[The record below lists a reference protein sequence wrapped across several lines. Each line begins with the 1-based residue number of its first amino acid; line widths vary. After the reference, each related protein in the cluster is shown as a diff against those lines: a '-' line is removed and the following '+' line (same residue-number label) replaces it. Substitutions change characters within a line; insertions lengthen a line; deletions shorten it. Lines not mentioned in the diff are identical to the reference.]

1 MSGIKTAFK
10 YGFMASAA
18 AIGTVFL
25 TAEAFASDAKN
36 ADGPAGSYG
45 DQVAKFRQLGTEL
58 PTPNIFRNAS
68 GAPGPAYWQQQAN
81 VDIDAA
87 LDEDDKRI
95 IATMEI
101 DYVNNS
107 PDKLNYIWLALDQN
121 RFKDGSLARESTI
134 ASAAGSRRGDGN
146 GRADRVS
153 FGTMRYHQA
162 MEDREYGFEFKAVT
176 NADGE
181 DLPYIINDS
190 MMRID
195 LPEGLSPDERF
206 AFKIDW
212 EHNIIDE
219 EAVGGRGGYE
229 CFTDKDEDGNCIF
242 GLAQWFPRM
251 AAYTDY
257 TGWQNKQFLGRGEF
271 TLEFGNYNVNLTV
284 PSDHI
289 VAATGVL
296 QNPRQVMTAK
306 QRKRM
311 DEANSQKPVFI
322 VTPEEAEKNEESKA
336 TGTKTWRFKAENVR
350 DFAWSSSRKYIW
362 DAMIH
367 EQEDDKNPVVT
378 AMSFYPKEANPIWS
392 QYSTQAVVH
401 TMDVYSKFS
410 FPYPYPTA
418 QSVNSWERGGMEYP
432 MITFNGYRPYEDEK
446 SDETVY
452 SRGVKYGLIGVII
465 HEIGHI
471 YFPMVVNSD
480 ERRWTWMDEGLNS
493 FLEYLAEY
501 EWEENFPITRNG
513 KQNPLDDI
521 TRYMTSSN
529 QVPIMTQSDS
539 VLQFGPN
546 AYSKPAAS
554 LIVLRETVMGREL
567 FDFAF
572 KEYAKR
578 WKFKRPTPADFFR
591 TMEDASAVDLD
602 WFWRGWYFGT
612 DHVDMGISDMREYTL
627 STQDPEEEFDKDR
640 ADDLETYPENITQRR
655 NREEGLT
662 TRLERF
668 DDLKDFYNENDK
680 FTITNKDRNSF
691 KKFVDGLEGWEKETW
706 ERAQEDGN
714 YFYFVDF
721 KNHGGLISPLPLK
734 LTYANGETEE
744 MMVPA
749 EIWRRNS
756 ESVTKLIIRKKRIKS
771 IELDPAHQTADAD
784 YSNNSFPPV
793 MTPSRLK
800 LYKSDFKQK
809 SMMANMLVELKSEDS
824 KNSPEDNG
832 KDMPMSHGS
841 DSDAESLKK
850 GSSKKEGN
858 RKDTPMSHGSG
869 SDEESLKKSDSKK
882 PKSHDATKME
892 KKVTSKETKSHK
904 AESKN
909 DGEADDADNTRED
922 IEEDV
927 KPNKSTDKNKSSLR
941 RTLEKMMG
949 KK

>member
-1 MSGIKTAFK
+1 MNGIKKAFK
-10 YGFMASAA
+10 YGF
-18 AIGTVFL
+18 TTTL
-25 TAEAFASDAKN
+25 TALGTLLLTTEVFATERGTDTAS
-36 ADGPAGSYG
+36 DGPAGSYG
-45 DQVAKFRQLGTEL
+45 DQVKKFRQLGTEL

-81 VDIDAA
+81 VNIDAA
-87 LDEDDKRI
+87 LDEDEKRI

-101 DYVNNS
+101 DYINNS

-134 ASAAGSRRGDGN
+134 ASAAGSRRGD
-146 GRADRVS
+146 ASASSDRIS
-153 FGTMRYHQA
+153 FGTMRYQQA
-162 MEDREYGFEFKAVT
+162 MEDREYGFEFKSVT
-176 NADGE
+176 NDE
-181 DLPYIINDS
+181 DEELSYIINDS

-195 LPEGLSPDERF
+195 IPDGIAPDERF
-206 AFKIDW
+206 GFKIDW

-229 CFTDKDEDGNCIF
+229 CFTDEDEDGNCIF

-271 TLEFGNYNVNLTV
+271 TLEFGDYNVNLTV

-296 QNPRQVMTAK
+296 QNPRDVMTAK
-306 QRKRM
+306 QRTRM
-311 DEANSQKPVFI
+311 DNANSEKPVYI
-322 VTPEEAEKNEESKA
+322 VTPEEAEENEKSKA
-336 TGTKTWRFKAENVR
+336 SGTKTWRFKAENVR

-362 DAMIH
+362 DAMIF
-367 EQEDDKNPVVT
+367 EQDDDINPVVT
-378 AMSFYPKEANPIWS
+378 AMSFFPKEADPIWS
-392 QYSTQAVVH
+392 QYSTHAVVH
-401 TMDVYSKFS
+401 TMDVYNKFA
-410 FPYPYPTA
+410 FNYPYPTA

-432 MITFNGYRPYEDEK
+432 MITFNGYRPYKDSK
-446 SDETVY
+446 SEETVY

-513 KQNPLDDI
+513 NQNPLDDI

-572 KEYAKR
+572 KEYAQR

-612 DHVDMGISDMREYTL
+612 DYVDMAITDMREYTI
-627 STQDPEEEFDKDR
+627 STQDPDQEFDKNR
-640 ADDLETYPENITQRR
+640 ADDIEIYPENITQRR
-655 NREEGLT
+655 NRDEGLK

-680 FTITNKDRNSF
+680 FSVSNEDRN
-691 KKFVDGLEGWEKETW
+691 KFSRFTKYLKGWEKDVW
-706 ERAQEDGN
+706 ERAQKDGD
-714 YFYFVDF
+714 YFYFIDF
-721 KNHGGLISPLPLK
+721 KNRGGLISPLPIK
-734 LTYANGETEE
+734 LTYTNGDTEE
-744 MMVPA
+744 MMIPA

-756 ESVTKLIIRKKRIKS
+756 KSVTKLIIRKNRVKS
-771 IELDPAHQTADAD
+771 IELDPAHQTADAN

-793 MTPSRLK
+793 SRPGRLK
-800 LYKSDFKQK
+800 LYKSSTKKK
-809 SMMANMLVELKSEDS
+809 SLMADMLVELKSEED
-824 KNSPEDNG
+824 KDKPEGSD
-832 KDMPMSHGS
+832 KDMPLEDGDTSEKTSKDEKSKDTKASNDNSDKDNSDKAMKEDSKMSDDASKS
-841 DSDAESLKK
+841 DDSTESDDAKMSDDDKMKDEDKMSDKK
-850 GSSKKEGN
+850 SPSKKE
-858 RKDTPMSHGSG
+858 
-869 SDEESLKKSDSKK
+869 
-882 PKSHDATKME
+882 
-892 KKVTSKETKSHK
+892 
-904 AESKN
+904 
-909 DGEADDADNTRED
+909 
-922 IEEDV
+922 
-927 KPNKSTDKNKSSLR
+927 KSSLR

-949 KK
+949 KKSAK